1 MCVFVFTWCCRYVFG
16 VVFNGLTLTLGTE
29 ARGLTVHCGLLY
41 GHNIYS
47 LGLVLV
53 TGGSQTLLHITVHMH
68 HSFPCFLDARIDVRL
83 TPSIPYGPFVAT
95 AVTDIDRIQPY
106 PSP

>member
-47 LGLVLV
+47 LRLELV
-53 TGGSQTLLHITVHMH
+53 TGGSQTQPHITVHMH
-68 HSFPCFLDARIDVRL
+68 HSFPCLLDPRIDVRL
-83 TPSIPYGPFVAT
+83 TPPPPYRPFVPT
-95 AVTDIDRIQPY
+95 AVTDIHRIRPN
-106 PSP
+106 PFP